1 MIETP
6 YVQGS
11 RWLIVRGERQ
21 GESML
26 DKKLPRRNPKI
37 AKSPKSPK
45 SPIRSADQHQSQE
58 M

>member
-37 AKSPKSPK
+37 AKSP
-45 SPIRSADQHQSQE
+45 IRSADQHQSQE